1 MRIRNIIISGLLLL
15 VSAAGAQAGEAP
27 DFMPALYG
35 DGEVWSTKFAAAL
48 PGPRGRNQQSFDGLF
63 IVLNGVEGQMPVA
76 EAAPGN
82 PAYNG
87 GRWDVHQVMWIDGTP
102 YLLTSYEDI
111 LSEEAMGNLMIVHGT
126 FPDGPPQYFLCPMLP
141 VK

>member
-1 MRIRNIIISGLLLL
+1 
-15 VSAAGAQAGEAP
+15 
-27 DFMPALYG
+27 
-35 DGEVWSTKFAAAL
+35 
-48 PGPRGRNQQSFDGLF
+48 
-63 IVLNGVEGQMPVA
+63 MPVA

-87 GRWDVHQVMWIDGTP
+87 GRWDVHQVMWTGVP

-111 LSEEAMGNLMIVHGT
+111 LSEEAMDNLMIVHST